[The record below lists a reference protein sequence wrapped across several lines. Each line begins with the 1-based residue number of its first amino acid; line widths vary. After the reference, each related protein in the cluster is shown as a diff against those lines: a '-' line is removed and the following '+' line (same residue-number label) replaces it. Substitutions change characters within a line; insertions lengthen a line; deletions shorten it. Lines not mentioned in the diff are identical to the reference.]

1 MLSFARRGYLRHKT
15 LIWNKSCRSVRCM
28 LSGSRFKREQF
39 EMKTDVTIY
48 SEGTRLSG
56 NLLIPDDLKD
66 GEKRPT
72 ILLCHG
78 WGGPKEHL
86 NNTYAPYFCEQGFIC
101 MTFDYRG
108 WFTSDARLV
117 SEDRQGDPDKDGFL
131 NVRVKPV
138 RDVVDPFDQNL
149 DIINCLDFL
158 QNEECVDTNRIGI
171 WGSSFGC
178 GHAIYV
184 TASDARIKCLVAQV
198 GGPFLGEEFSEFSMQ
213 RAAEKARGVYGALP
227 PDVDGHESLVGKPDY
242 AKMARYRPDIENINV
257 PTLLIDQEDEELFD
271 RSKQLP
277 VLHASLKDRVPTAY
291 HTFPGKHYDVYEK
304 NYSEGARLA
313 REWFLKYL

>member
-1 MLSFARRGYLRHKT
+1 MKKDIT
-15 LIWNKSCRSVRCM
+15 IW
-28 LSGSRFKREQF
+28 
-39 EMKTDVTIY
+39 

-56 NLLIPDDLKD
+56 NLFVPDDLAE

-86 NNTYAPYFCEQGFIC
+86 NNTYAPYFSKAGFVC

-117 SEDRQGDPDKDGFL
+117 SEEPQGEPDDEGYVAIK
-131 NVRVKPV
+131 VKAV
-138 RDVVDPFDQNL
+138 RDVVDPFDQFH
-149 DIINCLDFL
+149 DIINCLDYL
-158 QNEECVDTNRIGI
+158 QRVDEVDTARIGI

-184 TASDARIKCLVAQV
+184 TGCDARIKSMVAQV
-198 GGPFLGEEFSEFSMQ
+198 GGPFLSGELAEAYSD
-213 RAAEKARGVYGALP
+213 RATEKAHGVYGALP
-227 PDVDGHESLVGKPDY
+227 PAIDGHESLLGKPDY
-242 AKMARYRPDIENINV
+242 AKMARYVPNTGNIQV
-257 PTLLIDQEDEELFD
+257 PSLLIDQEDEELFD

-277 VLHASLKDRVPTAY
+277 VLHEMLKAKVPVAY
-291 HTFPGKHYDVYEK
+291 HTLPGTHYDIYDK
-304 NYSEGARLA
+304 NYPEGSKLA
-313 REWFLKYL
+313 RDWFLEHL